1 MQNEAPA
8 GKCMNGHMD
17 DIPVLKVRELAFHY
31 ENKAGLVC
39 PCLDV
44 QKGECLAFTGPNG
57 SGKTT
62 LLKLL
67 NGLLGP
73 YSGRIE
79 FMGQPL
85 GSSKLLRRHSVYLH
99 QHPVLFAGSVR
110 DNIAYALKLK
120 HFNRDEAQARLMAA
134 AGRFGISGL
143 LDREA
148 GRLSGGETQ
157 RVAMARAVAAGA
169 DVLLLDEPTSSMDK
183 DSEHAVRELL
193 FDLKKDGA
201 TILFSAH
208 DEDLVTRLADRV
220 LQFGSG
226 TAVIP
231 GAASAPEDLVGLE
244 RNSP

>member
-1 MQNEAPA
+1 
-8 GKCMNGHMD
+8 D
-17 DIPVLKVRELAFHY
+17 VRE
-31 ENKAGLVC
+31 N
-39 PCLDV
+39 D
-44 QKGECLAFTGPNG
+44 CLAFVGPNG

-85 GSSKLLRRHSVYLH
+85 GSSKLLRRRSIYLH
-99 QHPVLFAGSVR
+99 QHPVLFAGTVR
-110 DNIAYALKLK
+110 ENMNYALRLK
-120 HFNRDEAQARLMAA
+120 RINKPEAESRLAA
-134 AGRFGISGL
+134 VASRFGIEDI

-183 DSEHAVRELL
+183 KSEHAVQDLLLEL
-193 FDLKKDGA
+193 KHEGA

-208 DEDLVTRLADRV
+208 DETLVARLADRV
-220 LQFGSG
+220 LHFSSGIADISG
-226 TAVIP
+226 TT
-231 GAASAPEDLVGLE
+231 SLS
-244 RNSP
+244 NSVDTTVTNRTIQPAKETHDTPR

>member
-1 MQNEAPA
+1 MQNESPA
-8 GKCMNGHMD
+8 RTLMKSPSSNVS
-17 DIPVLKVRELAFHY
+17 ILRVRELAFHY
-31 ENKAGLVC
+31 ENRAGLSC

-44 QKGECLAFTGPNG
+44 EEGECLAFVGPNG

-62 LLKLL
+62 LLKVL

-73 YSGRIE
+73 YSGKIE

-85 GSSKLLRRHSVYLH
+85 GSSRLLRRRSVYLH
-99 QHPVLFAGSVR
+99 QHPVLFAGTVK

-120 HFNRDEAQARLMAA
+120 RFCRSEAESRLSAA
-134 AGRFGISGL
+134 AKRFDISAL

-183 DSEHAVRELL
+183 DSECAVRELL
-193 FDLKKDGA
+193 LDLKKDGA

-208 DEDLVTRLADRV
+208 DEALVACLADRI
-220 LQFGSG
+220 LQFGNG
-226 TAVIP
+226 TAVIR
-231 GAASAPEDLVGLE
+231 GAARAPDSLE
-244 RNSP
+244 KARL

>member
-1 MQNEAPA
+1 MQDESPA
-8 GKCMNGHMD
+8 RALINSPSPD
-17 DIPVLKVRELAFHY
+17 VPVLSVRELAFHY
-31 ENKAGLVC
+31 ENKAGLSC

-44 QKGECLAFTGPNG
+44 REGECLAFVGPNG

-85 GSSKLLRRHSVYLH
+85 GSSKLLRRRSVYLH
-99 QHPVLFAGSVR
+99 QHPVLFAGTVR
-110 DNIAYALKLK
+110 DNLAYALKLK
-120 HFNRDEAQARLMAA
+120 RFDRAEAEARLTAA
-134 AGRFGISGL
+134 AGRFGITAL

-183 DSEHAVRELL
+183 DSEHAVRQLL
-193 FDLKKDGA
+193 LDLKKDGA

-208 DEDLVTRLADRV
+208 DEALVARLADRV
-220 LQFGSG
+220 LKFGNG
-226 TAVIP
+226 TAAIP
-231 GAASAPEDLVGLE
+231 GAACATDSLE
-244 RNSP
+244 KTSP

>member
-1 MQNEAPA
+1 MP
-8 GKCMNGHMD
+8 GK
-17 DIPVLKVRELAFHY
+17 PVICVRDLAFHY
-31 ENKAGLVC
+31 ENKAGLIC
-39 PCLDV
+39 PFLDV
-44 QKGECLAFTGPNG
+44 QEGESLAFVGPNG

-73 YSGRIE
+73 YSGRID

-85 GSSKLLRRHSVYLH
+85 GSSRLLRMRSVYLH
-99 QHPVLFAGSVR
+99 QHPVLFAGTVR

-120 HFNRDEAQARLMAA
+120 HFDKAEAQARLTSAA
-134 AGRFGISGL
+134 SRFGITAL

-183 DSEHAVRELL
+183 GSEQGVRELL
-193 FDLKKDGA
+193 LDLKKDGT

-208 DEDLVTRLADRV
+208 DEALVARLADRI
-220 LQFGSG
+220 LQFGNG
-226 TAVIP
+226 TAAAP
-231 GAASAPEDLVGLE
+231 GQHPESLHPVRGE
-244 RNSP
+244 T

>member
-1 MQNEAPA
+1 MP
-8 GKCMNGHMD
+8 GK
-17 DIPVLKVRELAFHY
+17 PVIRVRDLAFHY
-31 ENKAGLVC
+31 ENKAGLSC
-39 PCLDV
+39 PFLDV
-44 QKGECLAFTGPNG
+44 QEGESLAFVGPNG

-73 YSGRIE
+73 YSGRME

-99 QHPVLFAGSVR
+99 QHPVLFAGTVR
-110 DNIAYALKLK
+110 ENLSFALRLK
-120 HFNRDEAQARLMAA
+120 KFSKPEAEKRLAAA
-134 AGRFGISGL
+134 AGRFGIKDI

-183 DSEHAVRELL
+183 DSERTVQDLLLELR
-193 FDLKKDGA
+193 KEGT

-208 DEDLVTRLADRV
+208 DEALVARLADRV
-220 LQFGSG
+220 LYFGKG
-226 TAVIP
+226 TA
-231 GAASAPEDLVGLE
+231 GLTTQASEEKHDTP
-244 RNSP
+244 R

>member
-1 MQNEAPA
+1 MQDESPA
-8 GKCMNGHMD
+8 RALINSPSSD
-17 DIPVLKVRELAFHY
+17 VPVLSVRELAFHY
-31 ENKAGLVC
+31 ENKAGLSC

-44 QKGECLAFTGPNG
+44 REGECMAFVGPNG

-73 YSGRIE
+73 YSGRID

-85 GSSKLLRRHSVYLH
+85 GSSKLLRRRSVYLH
-99 QHPVLFAGSVR
+99 QHPVLFAGTVR

-120 HFNRDEAQARLMAA
+120 HFDKAEAEARLTAA
-134 AGRFGISGL
+134 ALRFGISAL

-183 DSEHAVRELL
+183 DSELAVRELL
-193 FDLKKDGA
+193 LDLKKDGA

-208 DEDLVTRLADRV
+208 DETLVSCLADRV
-220 LQFGSG
+220 LEFRNC
-226 TAVIP
+226 TAVVP
-231 GAASAPEDLVGLE
+231 GAPCAPGSME
-244 RNSP
+244 RNGP

>member
-1 MQNEAPA
+1 MQNETSP
-8 GKCMNGHMD
+8 GTFIKSSSPEV
-17 DIPVLKVRELAFHY
+17 PVLSVRELAFHY
-31 ENKAGLVC
+31 ENKAGLSC

-44 QKGECLAFTGPNG
+44 HEGECLAFVGPNG

-73 YSGRIE
+73 YSGRID

-85 GSSKLLRRHSVYLH
+85 GSSKLLRRRSIYLH
-99 QHPVLFAGSVR
+99 QHPVLFAGTVR

-120 HFNRDEAQARLMAA
+120 HFGRAEAEARLTAA
-134 AGRFGISGL
+134 AGRFGITAL

-148 GRLSGGETQ
+148 SRLSGGETQ

-193 FDLKKDGA
+193 LDLKNEGA

-208 DEDLVTRLADRV
+208 DEALVARLADRV
-220 LQFGSG
+220 LQFGNG
-226 TAVIP
+226 TAAIP
-231 GAASAPEDLVGLE
+231 EPACTPDSLE
-244 RNSP
+244 KNSP